1 VSVFLSLLHRSR
13 DPVYD
18 CEQLRVDEDRLV
30 QLERREKSL
39 WKANSKMRRVYQDV
53 EKLQGCVKFFMDHE
67 PCLNDTILG
76 MLPREF
82 GGTIEYSDSD
92 LREFNPWWHKE
103 PLPHEVI

>member
-1 VSVFLSLLHRSR
+1 L
-13 DPVYD
+13 
-18 CEQLRVDEDRLV
+18 VDEDRLL

-39 WKANSKMRRVYQDV
+39 WKANAKMRRVYQDT
-53 EKLQGCVKFFMDHE
+53 ELLRQCVAFFMDHE

-92 LREFNPWWHKE
+92 LREWNPWWHKE